1 MADVIRQPCDEGI
14 IRSKEVR
21 SACTPNAAPWVLAAT
36 ILGSSMAFID
46 ETALPV
52 ALPAI
57 QSSLDATAVD
67 AQWVVAAYTL
77 FLAALVLVGGS
88 LGDHF
93 GRRRMFSVGVALFAL
108 ASAACGLSRS
118 PELLIAARALQGV
131 GASLLVPNSLAII
144 GASFEEERRGMAIG
158 TWTSLTSVTL
168 ILGPVLGGYF
178 AENISWRAVFFI
190 NVPLAVVVLAITRS
204 RVPESWDPE
213 ARRLDI
219 PGALL
224 AAVGLGGIVFGL
236 LESSRSG
243 LGDPRVIGA
252 LIVGAVALAAF
263 LIVEGRGR
271 EPMMP
276 LSLFRSKNFTAAN
289 VFTLLLYFALVGT
302 LFFFP
307 FDLIWVQGYSATAAG
322 AAIVP
327 TFLLMTF
334 LSRYTGALT
343 DRFGARLPLV
353 VGPAI
358 TALSFA
364 LFVVPGVESG
374 SYWTT
379 FFPATVILGV
389 GLSILVPAVTTVA
402 LNAVDV
408 RYEGLASAVNNVFSQ
423 TAGLLAVAV
432 LGVIMFVS
440 FDVSLDDRLANLNL
454 PPGAEQQ
461 LEEQKVKLGAA
472 QAPEGL
478 DSAQSVERAIDEAFV
493 SGYRVVMLVATAMSL
508 ASAVSAALLL
518 GGKRPEGSSG
528 RTIQEGDV
536 ALDTMEP

>member
-1 MADVIRQPCDEGI
+1 MANVIRQPCDEGV

-21 SACTPNAAPWVLAAT
+21 SACSPNTAPWVLAAT

-57 QSSLDATAVD
+57 QDGLGATVVD
-67 AQWVVAAYTL
+67 AQWVVASYTL

-88 LGDHF
+88 LGDHL
-93 GRRRMFSVGVALFAL
+93 GRRRIFSIGVALFGL
-108 ASAACGLSRS
+108 ASAACGLSQS
-118 PELLIAARALQGV
+118 SELLIVARALQGV
-131 GASLLVPNSLAII
+131 GAALLVPNSLAII
-144 GASFEEERRGMAIG
+144 GASFEEERRGKAIG

-190 NVPLAVVVLAITRS
+190 NVPLAAAVLAITYS
-204 RVPESWDPE
+204 RVPESRDPD
-213 ARRLDI
+213 ARRLDL
-219 PGALL
+219 PGAAL
-224 AAVGLGGIVFGL
+224 AAVGLGGVVFGL
-236 LESSRSG
+236 LESARSG
-243 LGDPRVIGA
+243 LGDARVIGA
-252 LIVGAVALAAF
+252 LVVGVVALGAF

-276 LSLFRSKNFTAAN
+276 LSLFRSRNFAGAN

-302 LFFFP
+302 MFFLP

-327 TFLLMTF
+327 AILVLSL
-334 LSRYTGALT
+334 LSRYTGGLT

-353 VGPAI
+353 IGPAI
-358 TALSFA
+358 AAIGFA
-364 LFVVPGVESG
+364 LFAVPGVDSG

-379 FFPATVILGV
+379 FFPAAVILGL

-402 LNAVDV
+402 LNSVDASH
-408 RYEGLASAVNNVFSQ
+408 EGLASAINNTFSQ
-423 TAGLLAVAV
+423 AGGLLAVAM
-432 LGVIMFVS
+432 LGVIMFIS
-440 FDVSLDDRLANLNL
+440 FGASLDAQLAEANL
-454 PPGAEQQ
+454 PSAAKQQ
-461 LEEQKVKLGAA
+461 LEDEKVLLGAA

-478 DSAQSVERAIDEAFV
+478 GAAKSAEVERAIDEAFV
-493 SGYRVVMLVATAMSL
+493 FGYRGVMLVATAMAL
-508 ASAVSAALLL
+508 ASAVSAAILLQ
-518 GGKRPEGSSG
+518 GKR
-528 RTIQEGDV
+528 T
-536 ALDTMEP
+536 T

>member
-1 MADVIRQPCDEGI
+1 MANIIRQPCDEGV

-57 QSSLDATAVD
+57 QDGLGATAVD
-67 AQWVVAAYTL
+67 AQWVVASYTL

-88 LGDHF
+88 LGDHL
-93 GRRRMFSVGVALFAL
+93 GRRRMFSIGVALFAL
-108 ASAACGLSRS
+108 ASAACGLSQS
-118 PELLIAARALQGV
+118 PELLIVARALQGV
-131 GASLLVPNSLAII
+131 GAALLVPNSLAII
-144 GASFEEERRGMAIG
+144 GASFEEERRGKAIG

-178 AENISWRAVFFI
+178 AENVSWRAVFFI
-190 NVPLAVVVLAITRS
+190 NVPLAVAVLAITRS
-204 RVPESWDPE
+204 RVPESRDPD
-213 ARRLDI
+213 ARRLDL
-219 PGALL
+219 PGAAL
-224 AAVGLGGIVFGL
+224 AAVGLGGVVFGL
-236 LESSRSG
+236 LESTRSG
-243 LGDPRVIGA
+243 LGDARVIGA
-252 LIVGAVALAAF
+252 LVVGAVALGAF

-276 LSLFRSKNFTAAN
+276 LSLFRSRNFAGAN

-302 LFFFP
+302 MFFLP

-327 TFLLMTF
+327 AILVLSL
-334 LSRYTGALT
+334 LSRYTGGLT

-353 VGPAI
+353 IGPAI
-358 TALSFA
+358 AAIGFA
-364 LFVVPGVESG
+364 LFAVPGVDSG

-379 FFPATVILGV
+379 FFPAAVILGL

-402 LNAVDV
+402 LNSVDA
-408 RYEGLASAVNNVFSQ
+408 RHEGLASAINNTFSQ
-423 TAGLLAVAV
+423 TGGLLAVAV
-432 LGVIMFVS
+432 LGVIMFIS
-440 FDVSLDDRLANLNL
+440 FGASLDAQLAEANL
-454 PPGAEQQ
+454 PSAAKQQ
-461 LEEQKVKLGAA
+461 LEEEKVLLGAA

-478 DSAQSVERAIDEAFV
+478 GAAQSAEVERAIDEAFV
-493 SGYRVVMLVATAMSL
+493 FGYRGVMLVAAAMAL
-508 ASAVSAALLL
+508 ASAVSAAILLQ
-518 GGKRPEGSSG
+518 GKR
-528 RTIQEGDV
+528 T
-536 ALDTMEP
+536 T